1 MTIYV
6 ASHIAYVKSEQKI
19 NPFPIFPSRKHADGR
34 KKGAAP
40 MACPPRGTVCPPAST
55 GIGVARNRCRAAIL
69 PTLAKT
75 LPTLAKILPTLAKI
89 FSILENFFSCLE
101 NNFSC
106 LEKIFSGFGN
116 KFSSV
121 GDFLANNARR
131 MGGHGGG
138 SSGQPL
144 RLGGQP
150 YIIKKE
156 VLYHIKEA

>member
-40 MACPPRGTVCPPAST
+40 MACPPRGTACPPAST

-69 PTLAKT
+69 PTLAKV
-75 LPTLAKILPTLAKI
+75 LPTLAKILSTLAKI
-89 FSILENFFSCLE
+89 FSMLEKI
-101 NNFSC
+101 FSC
-106 LEKIFSGFGN
+106 LEKFFSGFGN

-131 MGGHGGG
+131 MGGHGVG
-138 SSGQPL
+138 S
-144 RLGGQP
+144 GGQS

>member
-1 MTIYV
+1 M
-6 ASHIAYVKSEQKI
+6 
-19 NPFPIFPSRKHADGR
+19 
-34 KKGAAP
+34 AAFKFS
-40 MACPPRGTVCPPAST
+40 TVQ
-55 GIGVARNRCRAAIL
+55 VE
-69 PTLAKT
+69 
-75 LPTLAKILPTLAKI
+75 I

-106 LEKIFSGFGN
+106 LEIFFSGFGN

-138 SSGQPL
+138 S
-144 RLGGQP
+144 GGQP

>member
-1 MTIYV
+1 MLKV
-6 ASHIAYVKSEQKI
+6 
-19 NPFPIFPSRKHADGR
+19 SRKSIHSRFFPLESMPTGGKRGLPRWHAR
-34 KKGAAP
+34 L
-40 MACPPRGTVCPPAST
+40 
-55 GIGVARNRCRAAIL
+55 VARHARPTRRGYGWREIDAVQPFCPRL
-69 PTLAKT
+69 PKLFPR
-75 LPTLAKILPTLAKI
+75 LPKFCPRLPK
-89 FSILENFFSCLE
+89 FFPRLPKFFPCLE

-106 LEKIFSGFGN
+106 LENFFSGFGN
-116 KFSSV
+116 NFSSV

-138 SSGQPL
+138 SGGLPL